1 MSDYDCTEN
10 VRRAASGCWDFVLG
24 KIYGLHPNHLTITFL
39 LWKLRLVQETV
50 EMVQISYLPSTQMP
64 LNTGLNLLIL
74 LYRGLY
80 QVTFRRGWSL
90 RFDRKCEP
98 FSINN
103 FGNIGQKVPH
113 HALLCKIKLLIMF
126 LSLHIFSH

>member
-1 MSDYDCTEN
+1 M
-10 VRRAASGCWDFVLG
+10 
-24 KIYGLHPNHLTITFL
+24 
-39 LWKLRLVQETV
+39 RLVQETV